1 MYRDAMADGDYRI
14 DEGLGPAIRRQFVAH
29 GYTGHVWVLDDE
41 PDGVVFLIAAG
52 ALQSVRDRALCMTLQ
67 GMVGRGKV
75 WVIEEDEEWRK
86 EARRLW

>member
-1 MYRDAMADGDYRI
+1 
-14 DEGLGPAIRRQFVAH
+14 
-29 GYTGHVWVLDDE
+29 
-41 PDGVVFLIAAG
+41 
-52 ALQSVRDRALCMTLQ
+52 MTLQ